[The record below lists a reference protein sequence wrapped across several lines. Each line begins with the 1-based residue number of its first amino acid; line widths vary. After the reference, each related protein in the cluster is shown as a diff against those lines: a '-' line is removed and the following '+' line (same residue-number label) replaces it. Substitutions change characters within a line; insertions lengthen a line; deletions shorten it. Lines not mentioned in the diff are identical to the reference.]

1 MSILDHWEKKACSFT
16 RKTREKAVSFSEI
29 TRIRSLIAGEEK
41 NYHSLCSQVGE
52 KYAQLHKDDY
62 APEFE
67 ELMTLIRESL
77 ERTRNYREQIN
88 AIRKVRP
95 CPSCGEEVP
104 IDFAY
109 CNFCGAKLPEV
120 EPAPEPGT
128 HRCGSCGAVIPDS
141 MKFCNHC
148 GAAQEAP
155 KAEESPKE
163 PSLLEEALLADEAE
177 ETAEAQD
184 EKAEEIPETED

>member
-16 RKTREKAVSFSEI
+16 RKAKEKAVSFSEI

-52 KYAQLHKDDY
+52 KYAELHRDDF

-67 ELMTLIRESL
+67 ELMTLIRQSL
-77 ERTRNYREQIN
+77 DRTQAYREQIN
-88 AIRKVRP
+88 AIRRVRP

-104 IDFAY
+104 IDFAF

-128 HRCGSCGAVIPDS
+128 HKCEGCGAVNPDS

-148 GAAQEAP
+148 GAAQDIPGAEKAP
-155 KAEESPKE
+155 KET
-163 PSLLEEALLADEAE
+163 SLLAEALLADEAE
-177 ETAEAQD
+177 EAPEDSETAEEAANQ
-184 EKAEEIPETED
+184 E